1 MLFVSLDFGISHKT
15 DSKYMERCINTNTN
29 CFSTNYVSIFFS
41 TKDKF
46 IRVNHDDFFS
56 NEQHI
61 LSNLPTKAEKMC
73 RYDMDDL
80 DDKWL
85 LAYNGERARM
95 GK

>member
-1 MLFVSLDFGISHKT
+1 MFVPSS
-15 DSKYMERCINTNTN
+15 
-29 CFSTNYVSIFFS
+29 
-41 TKDKF
+41 KDKF
-46 IRVNHDDFFS
+46 IRVNHDEFFS

-85 LAYNGERARM
+85 NAYNGERARM
-95 GK
+95 GMLVIFFLLLV

>member
-1 MLFVSLDFGISHKT
+1 MGQLMRHIPPSYPSL
-15 DSKYMERCINTNTN
+15 C
-29 CFSTNYVSIFFS
+29 S
-41 TKDKF
+41 TKEKF

-85 LAYNGERARM
+85 NAYNGERARM
-95 GK
+95 GESPHYACTGI

>member
-1 MLFVSLDFGISHKT
+1 MT
-15 DSKYMERCINTNTN
+15 
-29 CFSTNYVSIFFS
+29 
-41 TKDKF
+41 
-46 IRVNHDDFFS
+46 HDDFFS

-85 LAYNGERARM
+85 YAYNGERARM
-95 GK
+95 GQFLFFINFIHCVFLHTVVFISC